1 MTEYRASF
9 DAAIRFGNG
18 GDLTAHGFRVDVPSP
33 DTDEDAIAALFVASL
48 GLLMT
53 DSVTLTN
60 VEVLAEPHKGTR
72 GGPSDHSREGL
83 PAGRLVELNHVI
95 RAGMVTYP
103 GLPGPQITPYLT
115 REASRGHY
123 AAGTEF
129 AIDRLSLL
137 GNTGTYLDAPYHRA
151 LRCEP
156 ADAGRNGRSVCRQAG
171 VNGYR
176 PSSSP
181 GSYRRYRRPRA
192 GPVVD
197 EHVQLMLGGGR
208 APDTSGL
215 LARGDRGYPSADPA
229 PALAGCHR
237 QVGPGRSQR
246 GHPPGLGSCCRLG
259 LLRIGRTDTIGPAD
273 PGPRVEPGAALASA
287 RMNMDHDP
295 LPGDH
300 PETGHVSTGAL
311 PPDTDVQALISVGYE
326 RYRHLGEGA
335 VADYIP
341 ALAAASPSAFG
352 VCVAGVGGR
361 LFSAG
366 DADQEFAI
374 ESISKLFV
382 FALVCQTLGHDQ
394 ARRKLG
400 VNSTGLPFNSVM
412 AIELNADRTMNPLV
426 NAGAIATT
434 SLVPGTTAEEKFES
448 IVAAMSQFAGRRL
461 VMDGG
466 VYESEAATND
476 RNRGIA
482 HLLDG
487 YGRMYCD
494 PDLATDVYTRQCSV
508 RVSAR
513 DLAVMGATL
522 ANGGV
527 NPVTGEQAIETR
539 YCKRVLAVLATAGLY
554 EQSGEWLYDVGLPG
568 KSGVAGG
575 IVTVSPG
582 KGGVGTFSP
591 PLDAAGNSVRGQ
603 HITRYLSEAL
613 GLNLFA
619 STPFA

>member
-1 MTEYRASF
+1 
-9 DAAIRFGNG
+9 
-18 GDLTAHGFRVDVPSP
+18 
-33 DTDEDAIAALFVASL
+33 
-48 GLLMT
+48 MT
-53 DSVTLTN
+53 D
-60 VEVLAEPHKGTR
+60 H
-72 GGPSDHSREGL
+72 
-83 PAGRLVELNHVI
+83 
-95 RAGMVTYP
+95 
-103 GLPGPQITPYLT
+103 
-115 REASRGHY
+115 
-123 AAGTEF
+123 
-129 AIDRLSLL
+129 
-137 GNTGTYLDAPYHRA
+137 
-151 LRCEP
+151 
-156 ADAGRNGRSVCRQAG
+156 
-171 VNGYR
+171 
-176 PSSSP
+176 
-181 GSYRRYRRPRA
+181 
-192 GPVVD
+192 
-197 EHVQLMLGGGR
+197 
-208 APDTSGL
+208 
-215 LARGDRGYPSADPA
+215 
-229 PALAGCHR
+229 
-237 QVGPGRSQR
+237 
-246 GHPPGLGSCCRLG
+246 
-259 LLRIGRTDTIGPAD
+259 
-273 PGPRVEPGAALASA
+273 
-287 RMNMDHDP
+287 P

-300 PETGHVSTGAL
+300 AETERVSTGAL
-311 PPDTDVQALISVGYE
+311 PPDTDVKAIITAGYE
-326 RYRHLGEGA
+326 RFMHLDEGA

-352 VCVAGVGGR
+352 VCVAGVHGP
-361 LFSAG
+361 LFAVG

-374 ESISKLFV
+374 ESVSKLFV
-382 FALVCQTLGHDQ
+382 FALVCHALGYEE

-400 VNSTGLPFNSVM
+400 VNATGLPFNSVM

-434 SLVPGTTAEEKFES
+434 SLVLGTTAEEKFES
-448 IVAAMSQFAGRRL
+448 ILAAMSRFAGRRL
-461 VMDGG
+461 VVDQE

-527 NPVTGEQAIETR
+527 NPVTGEHAIDTR

-554 EQSGEWLYDVGLPG
+554 EHSGEWLYDVGMPG

-582 KGGVGTFSP
+582 KGGLGTFSP

-603 HITRYLSEAL
+603 RITRYLSEAL

-619 STPFA
+619 SAPTA